1 MSQQDRCV
9 GSSSVC
15 RTSKLALPSEM
26 LSILSKMSCTGQWK
40 TTRKMKDAVC
50 AAKNFFTW
58 LAEQGIQTL
67 SSVRMENV
75 RAYYMHR
82 MEKVACRPY
91 DRQAMKLAFGY
102 LYETLSID
110 FDPAAIFSLK
120 VPSRKPLLPAM
131 RQADIAAMLGS
142 IDRSS
147 SLGKRDY
154 AIILT
159 AVSTGLRAVDI
170 AKIRL
175 RDIDWRNGTI
185 NIQQSKTNEPISV
198 PLMEGNGEAI
208 QDYILHARPSTDSQ
222 VIFLTAAGKAR
233 AISPGSLSSMFAR
246 RCIKAGLDKVPHDE
260 KAFHSL
266 RRATGKRL
274 TRAGVDVRMIAQ
286 ILGHRS
292 MVSSERYIS
301 LEGETLR
308 CCALELNLVGEGG
321 AVWE

>member
-1 MSQQDRCV
+1 MSQQDKCV

-58 LAEQGIQTL
+58 RAEQGIQTL

-222 VIFLTAAGKAR
+222 AHFSNGSREGAR
-233 AISPGSLSSMFAR
+233 NFSRISIQHVLSAVHKGW
-246 RCIKAGLDKVPHDE
+246 IG
-260 KAFHSL
+260 
-266 RRATGKRL
+266 
-274 TRAGVDVRMIAQ
+274 Q
-286 ILGHRS
+286 
-292 MVSSERYIS
+292 SS
-301 LEGETLR
+301 T
-308 CCALELNLVGEGG
+308 
-321 AVWE
+321 